1 MKKILVL
8 GSYNVGL
15 TVIVPRVPKPGET
28 IMGTHFDMGP
38 GGKGSNQA
46 IAIARLGGDVR
57 FMARLGD
64 DIFGQQALELFK
76 REKMDMGLIRTV
88 PGVHSGVGLIFLDD
102 HAQNMIGVAGGAN
115 LRLGVED
122 IEEASG
128 VFSEIDFLLLQLET
142 PVPTVLAAA
151 RKAKESGV
159 TTILN
164 PAPACPLDDDLLRY
178 IDLLTPNESEAET
191 LTGLPV
197 RNVDEAVQAG
207 LALRQRGVRQAIVTL
222 GEQGSVLIDDGET
235 LHVPAFAVN
244 AVDTTGAGDAYN
256 GALATALADGL
267 PIQEAMVFATRAA
280 AYSVMHLGV
289 VPGLPTRDN
298 LKLFSQS

>member
-1 MKKILVL
+1 MKKILVI

-15 TVIVPRVPKPGET
+15 TVIVPKIPKPGET

-46 IAIARLGGDVR
+46 IAVARLGGDVR

-64 DIFGQQALELFK
+64 DIFGQQALELFE
-76 REKMDMGLIRTV
+76 RENMDMGLIRTV

-102 HAQNMIGVAGGAN
+102 NAQNAIGVAGGAN
-115 LRLGVED
+115 LRLGIED
-122 IEEASG
+122 IEERPE
-128 VFSEIDFLLLQLET
+128 VFSEIDFLLMQLET
-142 PVPTVLAAA
+142 PVPTVFAAA

-164 PAPACPLDDDLLRY
+164 PAPACPLDDELLMN

-191 LTGLPV
+191 LTGFPV
-197 RNVDEAVQAG
+197 HNVDDAIRAG
-207 LALRQRGVRQAIVTL
+207 HALRNRGVRQVIVTL
-222 GEQGSVLIDDGET
+222 GDRGSVLVDAQREF
-235 LHVPAFAVN
+235 HCPAFSVH

-256 GALATALADGL
+256 GALVTALAEGL
-267 PIQEAMVFATRAA
+267 PMDEAMTFASRAA

-289 VPGLPTRDN
+289 VPGLPRRDD
-298 LKLFSQS
+298 LKGFC